1 MRILIHGALGKMG
14 KIISE
19 EIDSTTHQ
27 SILFDYQGDGVNIAS
42 DYSKIKAVDVVID
55 FSHHLSTKDLM
66 NYCLSNQIPVVIG
79 TTGQSLLE
87 EKMILDASMKIP
99 IFKASNFSYGVYVLN
114 ELIKKATEL
123 LNDSYD
129 IEIIEKH
136 HKFKV
141 DAPSGTAKQL
151 IQTIV
156 ASKNKNMTISNHQNQ
171 APRNPDEIGVLSL
184 RGGNIVGEHSVIF
197 AGLDDVIEIK
207 HEALSKRMF
216 AKGALVAAQFLINA
230 SPGLYGM
237 ESLNRKD
244 IKK

>member
-1 MRILIHGALGKMG
+1 MKILLHGALGKMG
-14 KIISE
+14 KIIVE
-19 EIDSTTHQ
+19 EIDASNHQ
-27 SILFDYQGDGVNIAS
+27 SVLFDYQGDGDKIAS
-42 DYSKIKAVDVVID
+42 DYSKIKDVDIVID
-55 FSHHLSTKDLM
+55 FSHHLSTRDLI
-66 NYCLSNQIPVVIG
+66 NYCLINHIPLVIG
-79 TTGQSLLE
+79 TTGHSLLE
-87 EKMILDASMKIP
+87 EKMILDASKKIP

-114 ELIKKATEL
+114 ELIKLATEL

-151 IQTIV
+151 INTIIE
-156 ASKNKNMTISNHQNQ
+156 SKNKHMTISNHQNQ
-171 APRNPDEIGVLSL
+171 SPRNPDEIGVLSL

-216 AKGALVAAQFLINA
+216 AKGALIAAQFLINA
-230 SPGLYGM
+230 QAGLYGM
-237 ESLNRKD
+237 DSLNRKD